1 MFDERLGLL
10 GDNSLSCGELGSLL
24 NRYALCGVF
33 PRLLFPRESRRPRA
47 SPGFNRGERPR
58 VRIRRSDVTIYGMF
72 SFILIWQRLAW
83 KLRDSRG
90 QKSQASSSV
99 EDLA

>member
-1 MFDERLGLL
+1 MFVERWGLL

-24 NRYALCGVF
+24 NRYALSGVS

-47 SPGFNRGERPR
+47 SPGIKRLNGP
-58 VRIRRSDVTIYGMF
+58 SDGKQESSLLSRWYV
-72 SFILIWQRLAW
+72 SVPHIWKRWAW

-90 QKSQASSSV
+90 QKSLG
-99 EDLA
+99 ETP